1 MPVTIAASSSTH
13 FLWNGNPMPR
23 VYSVVP
29 HGALD
34 ARLESVDD
42 RTWMLVPLGSAVS
55 GSEPANRDA
64 LVAAL
69 AGIVSP
75 AVGGGGGGGVDPGAV
90 GLAVNAALKG
100 SPQPIEGQVAL
111 PSDVVNAI
119 GSAVNEAIRG
129 GGALPSP
136 AAPPTNPIDVTVTN
150 TWAALPS
157 TACTRFE
164 LLNERWPTDEIPI
177 RYRRGG
183 AGAARVQPAGKAD
196 TVDVAANAN
205 EIQVSRADGVAG
217 NIVVQLQ
224 VLA

>member
-1 MPVTIAASSSTH
+1 
-13 FLWNGNPMPR
+13 
-23 VYSVVP
+23 
-29 HGALD
+29 
-34 ARLESVDD
+34 
-42 RTWMLVPLGSAVS
+42 MLVPLGSAVS

-75 AVGGGGGGGVDPGAV
+75 AVGGGGGGGGDVDPG
-90 GLAVNAALKG
+90 
-100 SPQPIEGQVAL
+100 
-111 PSDVVNAI
+111 AI
-119 GSAVNEAIRG
+119 GSAVNAAIRD
-129 GGALPSP
+129 GGALPVDTAP
-136 AAPPTNPIDVTVTN
+136 AAIPTDPIDVTVTN

-196 TVDVAANAN
+196 TIDVSANAN
-205 EIQVSRADGVAG
+205 EIQVSRADGVATG
-217 NIVVQLQ
+217 IVVQLQ